1 MTKKKHV
8 LNEDQLAMFIPAHKL
23 MDAIPLDQPATRRPL
38 TLRNLPDV
46 ASRKI
51 KEAKRDGLYDEIK
64 SEGVQTPI
72 TIGQHPMR
80 VRSGRVYDYFPGAN
94 YEGPVIEDGHHRIS
108 VANSIDPK
116 MEIPVKYASP
126 NDDLS
131 D

>member
-1 MTKKKHV
+1 MSKKKHV
-8 LNEDQLAMFIPAHKL
+8 LNEDQLAMFIPAKEL

-46 ASRKI
+46 TSRKI
-51 KEAKRDGLYDEIK
+51 KEAKRDGLHTSIK
-64 SEGVQTPI
+64 NEGVQEPI

-116 MEIPVKYASP
+116 MEIPVKYAAP